1 MIKYS
6 SSTIIIGRF
15 DWEKFESSNLNSGKV
30 FSWNATSNYVKLQV
44 RPGGFSAKPLV
55 RKPWMKRRVKF
66 QNFQAIMDV
75 QLLKKLK
82 LRSLLIEKDA
92 ESSSERVFRTEMKIY
107 ML

>member
-66 QNFQAIMDV
+66 QNFQAIMG
-75 QLLKKLK
+75 
-82 LRSLLIEKDA
+82 SLMNDSCYSVNCVGFALF
-92 ESSSERVFRTEMKIY
+92 SVFP
-107 ML
+107 